1 MLLLLYLGLGYF
13 SFSVKVWCF
22 LDIMEGYLTNAACLF
37 GEDQVGFNLKL
48 VKTSENQLQRLTK
61 NRKCTTFKF
70 AINCNHEKNKR
81 SKILHKQANETRR
94 PVDAWP
100 SGDYSGSGAL

>member
-37 GEDQVGFNLKL
+37 GED
-48 VKTSENQLQRLTK
+48 
-61 NRKCTTFKF
+61 
-70 AINCNHEKNKR
+70 
-81 SKILHKQANETRR
+81 
-94 PVDAWP
+94 
-100 SGDYSGSGAL
+100 